1 MIKTLSFV
9 SFYFCI
15 SYCTLGQVKLSS
27 SEDSIYS
34 HAIEIPAVSRE
45 TTLFEKKQHPHYPK
59 TLAAASI
66 QGTVTDAYC
75 HGTADGSIAYT
86 LTGGQLPYTYQW
98 SNGPSG
104 TVYGDCWNIITL
116 NNPGSSTLNDY
127 QVMITMP
134 YSPGMNTDFSDLRF
148 SDTSNTTLY
157 AYWREDY
164 EDATRAIFWIKVPSI
179 PPGNSFLRASY
190 CDPNALSLSNGLN
203 TFEYFE
209 DFDDQ
214 VSSDW
219 THQCLDVDQ
228 IDETCDTATIP
239 LSSSGYGLRLKSYA
253 HCTGLP
259 INGVRNR
266 VKKNISIPPGQ
277 YKIDV
282 DSYFRICLRNICAD
296 SARIYSSIYV
306 NNSFASIYFLM
317 RKNTC
322 GCNISNGGFIQIRS
336 NAFTTTTTTNEY
348 SLRTDVTT
356 CGEGEMVYNDY
367 RIRKFEIDP
376 IVTIGPQE
384 NILHL
389 NNLRAGN
396 YTITVTAQDGNSSMQ
411 TFTVKEPALPTVA
424 DVQSCGRSPFYFTAN
439 GPYLA
444 MNWYSTP
451 VGGTALSSFT
461 STYTSDTLIKNT
473 VFYVSGI
480 GSNGCESKPRI
491 PASAIVVLPDGSN
504 ECLKIYTGISPNNDG
519 LNDEWVIEGIEKY
532 PINRVYIYDRWGNI
546 VFEQP
551 NYNNSS
557 SKIWKGISNKN
568 TFKAE
573 ELPNGTYFYEIDM
586 EGLSKPL
593 SGFVIIN
600 REK

>member
-1 MIKTLSFV
+1 MIKILWLVLLYFFLS
-9 SFYFCI
+9 YP
-15 SYCTLGQVKLSS
+15 TLGQEFSLPAQ
-27 SEDSIYS
+27 EDDPLIQ
-34 HAIEIPAVSRE
+34 AGEIPALSK
-45 TTLFEKKQHPHYPK
+45 EKKTTRSHK
-59 TLAAASI
+59 ILAATSI
-66 QGTVTDAYC
+66 NGSVTDAYC

-86 LTGGQLPYTYQW
+86 LSGGQLPYTYQW
-98 SNGPSG
+98 SNGVAG

-116 NNPGSSTLNDY
+116 NNPGATVLTDY

-134 YSPGMNTDFSDLRF
+134 YYSGMNTDFSDLRF
-148 SDTSNTTLY
+148 SDTSNTILY
-157 AYWREDY
+157 SYWREEY
-164 EDATRAIFWIKVPSI
+164 EDATSAIFWVKVPSI

-190 CDPNALSLSNGLN
+190 CDPSATSLSNGST

-219 THQCLDVDQ
+219 THQCFDVDQ

-239 LSSSGYGLRLKSYA
+239 LSASGYGLRLKSYA

-259 INGVRNR
+259 INGVRNH

-282 DSYFRICLRNICAD
+282 DSYFRICLRSICAD

-306 NNSFASIYFLM
+306 NNSFASVYFLM

-322 GCNISNGGFIQIRS
+322 GCSFSNGGFVQIRS
-336 NAFTTTTTTNEY
+336 NPFTTTSTTNEY
-348 SLRTDVTT
+348 SLRTTVTT

-384 NILHL
+384 SMLYL
-389 NNLRAGN
+389 KNLRAGK
-396 YTITVTAQDGNSSMQ
+396 YTITVTTQDGNSSSQ
-411 TFTVKEPALPTVA
+411 TFTVKEPSLPIVE
-424 DVQSCGRSPFYFTAN
+424 DVQSCGRSPFHFIAN
-439 GPYLA
+439 GPYLS
-444 MNWYSTP
+444 MNWYNAP
-451 VGGTALSSFT
+451 IGGNILANYTN
-461 STYTSDTLIKNT
+461 TYTSDTLTKNT

-480 GSNGCESKPRI
+480 GSNGCESIPRT
-491 PASAIVVLPDGSN
+491 PTSAILVLPDGSN
-504 ECLKIYTGISPNNDG
+504 GCLTIYTGISPNNDG
-519 LNDEWVIEGIEKY
+519 LNDDWVIEGIEKY
-532 PINRVYIYDRWGNI
+532 PLNKVYIYDRWGNI
-546 VFEQP
+546 VFEQA
-551 NYNNSS
+551 NYNNSPR
-557 SKIWKGISNKN
+557 KIWKGISNKS

-573 ELPNGTYFYEIDM
+573 ELPNGTYFYEIDI